1 MPEKKIRQEPEK
13 KLVEIPPDL
22 LENVDL
28 IASPAKLTDLVEDEA
43 PPAASEAQSASQL
56 ELAGLSES
64 KSAAPDIVSETPS
77 ITPTPTATAGVVT
90 QQRTPINVLKSTVE
104 KALPFVLVS
113 VVVFCLPFLFS
124 PGMSWLTY
132 PQVRTY
138 MLCALIWNLI
148 GAVLYAQVDKRLSRL
163 MIVLIFALPL
173 ITSHSWATWI
183 YLIEM
188 SLRSIFSIPP

>member
-1 MPEKKIRQEPEK
+1 MPREIQKEDTPK
-13 KLVEIPPDL
+13 KLVEVGA
-22 LENVDL
+22 E
-28 IASPAKLTDLVEDEA
+28 LVEDEA
-43 PPAASEAQSASQL
+43 LSATSESQAVSQPALTE
-56 ELAGLSES
+56 LSEPES
-64 KSAAPDIVSETPS
+64 LAPDSVSEPPSAEQVSATP
-77 ITPTPTATAGVVT
+77 ADVVVP
-90 QQRTPINVLKSTVE
+90 QKTPINVLKSTIE

-113 VVVFCLPFLFS
+113 IVVFGLPFLFS

-148 GAVLYAQVDKRLSRL
+148 GAVLYAQVDKRLPRL

-173 ITSHSWATWI
+173 ITSHWWAMWI

-188 SLRSIFSIPP
+188 ALRSILSIPP